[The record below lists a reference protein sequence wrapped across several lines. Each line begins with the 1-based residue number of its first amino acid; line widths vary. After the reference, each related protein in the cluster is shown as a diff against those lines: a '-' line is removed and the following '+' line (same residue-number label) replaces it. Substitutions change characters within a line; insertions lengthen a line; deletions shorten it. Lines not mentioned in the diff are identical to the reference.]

1 MIRIALKCLD
11 YQDKTLLTNSVS
23 GSVALQLR
31 LLNSLGY
38 KCVPV
43 GFESSTKRNHQTF
56 FLHQYRFIMMNS
68 SKIQV
73 VNDRAKYI
81 QRKIKEAVSSSSS
94 LDHQLNT
101 SLTTQKSNE
110 DW

>member
-1 MIRIALKCLD
+1 MALLIFIRLIRIALKCLD

-43 GFESSTKRNHQTF
+43 CFEFDSKENHSTF
-56 FLHQYRFIMMNS
+56 FL
-68 SKIQV
+68 
-73 VNDRAKYI
+73 YI
-81 QRKIKEAVSSSSS
+81 
-94 LDHQLNT
+94 
-101 SLTTQKSNE
+101 
-110 DW
+110 

>member
-1 MIRIALKCLD
+1 MVQMDKQHLIKYALMIIVLSKFINWYKTVKLFIFIYINRIALKCLD

-43 GFESSTKRNHQTF
+43 CLEFYSKGNHLIF
-56 FLHQYRFIMMNS
+56 FLY
-68 SKIQV
+68 
-73 VNDRAKYI
+73 
-81 QRKIKEAVSSSSS
+81 
-94 LDHQLNT
+94 L
-101 SLTTQKSNE
+101 
-110 DW
+110 

>member
-1 MIRIALKCLD
+1 MVVMDNQHLIKYVLMKIVLSKFIHCYQIELIIYVIRIALKCLD

-43 GFESSTKRNHQTF
+43 GF
-56 FLHQYRFIMMNS
+56 
-68 SKIQV
+68 
-73 VNDRAKYI
+73 
-81 QRKIKEAVSSSSS
+81 
-94 LDHQLNT
+94 
-101 SLTTQKSNE
+101 
-110 DW
+110 

>member
-1 MIRIALKCLD
+1 MVLVDKQHLIRYALMKIVLSRFINCYQTESLIVICVIRIALKCLD

-43 GFESSTKRNHQTF
+43 GFKSLTKKNHRTF
-56 FLHQYRFIMMNS
+56 FSPSI
-68 SKIQV
+68 
-73 VNDRAKYI
+73 
-81 QRKIKEAVSSSSS
+81 
-94 LDHQLNT
+94 
-101 SLTTQKSNE
+101 
-110 DW
+110 

>member
-1 MIRIALKCLD
+1 MELLVFIYIIRIALKCLD

-43 GFESSTKRNHQTF
+43 MFRILFKTKTSNNIF
-56 FLHQYRFIMMNS
+56 FFI
-68 SKIQV
+68 
-73 VNDRAKYI
+73 YI
-81 QRKIKEAVSSSSS
+81 DS
-94 LDHQLNT
+94 L
-101 SLTTQKSNE
+101 
-110 DW
+110 